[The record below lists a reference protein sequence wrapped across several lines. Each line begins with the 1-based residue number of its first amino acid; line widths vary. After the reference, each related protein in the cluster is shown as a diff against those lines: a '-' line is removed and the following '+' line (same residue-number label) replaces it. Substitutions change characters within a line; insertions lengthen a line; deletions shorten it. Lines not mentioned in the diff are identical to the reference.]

1 MIHFWW
7 CKKTIAVVSAL
18 NELEEMTVC
27 GSAMFHLMIS
37 AVEVVLCIVFT
48 IEKTMNTV
56 LFISRPEIVSIR
68 MFHVNR
74 RDVIS
79 LSDGYSRIY
88 VKEVVMFLKGMG
100 ILSQTHTWRFILI
113 KNTSDKKSTDLLN

>member
-1 MIHFWW
+1 
-7 CKKTIAVVSAL
+7 
-18 NELEEMTVC
+18 
-27 GSAMFHLMIS
+27 MFHLMIP

-68 MFHVNR
+68 MFHVSR

-79 LSDGYSRIY
+79 LSNGYSRVY